1 MTSILIGV
9 AALAVGTYLLRLAG
23 PLLQSRIGLS
33 DNMRRVLDRGAV
45 VLLVAVAA
53 TGALYA
59 DGDFTGWARPLG
71 VGAGV
76 AAAFCKAP
84 LVAIVLIAAG
94 TTAAL
99 RAFGIA

>member
-9 AALAVGTYLLRLAG
+9 AVLAVGTYLLRLAG
-23 PLLQSRIGLS
+23 PLLQTRFRLS
-33 DNMRRVLDRGAV
+33 ETMQRVMDRGAM
-45 VLLVAVAA
+45 VLLLAVAV
-53 TGALYA
+53 TGTLYA

-76 AAAFCKAP
+76 AAAFFKAP
-84 LVAIVLIAAG
+84 LVAIVLIAAA

-99 RAFGIA
+99 RAFGVA

>member
-1 MTSILIGV
+1 MTSVLIGV
-9 AALAVGTYLLRLAG
+9 AVLAVGTYLLRLAG
-23 PLLQSRIGLS
+23 PLLQSRIRLS
-33 DNMRRVLDRGAV
+33 DGTRRVLDRGAV
-45 VLLVAVAA
+45 VLLVAVAV

-76 AAAFCKAP
+76 VAAFFKPP
-84 LVAIVLIAAG
+84 LVAIVLIAAV

-99 RAFGIA
+99 RAAGVA